1 MVLFKIL
8 NNKLRINNIFFR
20 CLALMIINLQKIEK
34 EKEDIEVQ
42 ADQEIEV
49 EADHEV
55 DLETENIIHH
65 IPKLP
70 RVIKERVNKYI
81 I

>member
-1 MVLFKIL
+1 MVLFKIK

-20 CLALMIINLQKIEK
+20 CPALMIINLLKIEK
-34 EKEDIEVQ
+34 GKEDTGVQ
-42 ADQEIEV
+42 ADQEIGV

-65 IPKLP
+65 ILRLP
-70 RVIKERVNKYI
+70 RVRKERVNKY
-81 I
+81 